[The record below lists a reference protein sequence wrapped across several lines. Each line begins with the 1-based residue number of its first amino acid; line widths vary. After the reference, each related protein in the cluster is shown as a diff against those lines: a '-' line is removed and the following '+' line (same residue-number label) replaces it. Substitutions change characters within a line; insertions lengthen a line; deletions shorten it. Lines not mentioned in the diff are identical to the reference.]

1 MIDTISLFGLLL
13 ISFVGYT
20 FDFFDFKELY
30 CSAYGAL
37 LLFMIFGRC
46 FMTISANQMI
56 AEKNR
61 LKIEVSLFFLATI
74 CLIFLCLYDY
84 PRVTSKNN
92 IRLNPSIKNIVAA
105 FECLPCDISGISSS
119 TTT

>member
-1 MIDTISLFGLLL
+1 MIETISLFGLLL
-13 ISFVGYT
+13 ISFIGYT

-74 CLIFLCLYDY
+74 CLIFLCLYNEEVFNEY
-84 PRVTSKNN
+84 NKIFLILT
-92 IRLNPSIKNIVAA
+92 IKKIYIQ
-105 FECLPCDISGISSS
+105 LSR
-119 TTT
+119 

>member
-1 MIDTISLFGLLL
+1 MIETISLFGLLL

-61 LKIEVSLFFLATI
+61 LKIEVSLFFLGFA
-74 CLIFLCLYDY
+74 LCIPHWLY
-84 PRVTSKNN
+84 TS
-92 IRLNPSIKNIVAA
+92 SIVN
-105 FECLPCDISGISSS
+105 
-119 TTT
+119 TTCPPVVH